1 MTFQDELAYG
11 CYFTYMIRPPS
22 GSTRVNKI
30 YGTNMQALRQFGVLD
45 TAACQKSCCSSRWMT
60 QHDPNA
66 RHQLVIPNTNDIP
79 FLGSSSL
86 LRKLAV
92 VLDLPRQKARL
103 GSLGC
108 EVDSRIVNGHIA
120 LKIDCFQHVLTKCQ
134 RGKISQHSLMN
145 HQPIWT

>member
-1 MTFQDELAYG
+1 
-11 CYFTYMIRPPS
+11 
-22 GSTRVNKI
+22 
-30 YGTNMQALRQFGVLD
+30 MQALRQFGVLD

-92 VLDLPRQKARL
+92 VLGPPRQKARL
-103 GSLGC
+103 GGLGC
-108 EVDSRIVNGHIA
+108 EVDIHMVNGHIA
-120 LKIDCFQHVLTKCQ
+120 FKIDCFPARAHKMPALIALPQPGVTSQGHVVPNFVTNANPCKTTNVAQQ
-134 RGKISQHSLMN
+134 RCVFSGS
-145 HQPIWT
+145 